1 MSITLQLSPELK
13 HRLQQKAEQ
22 AGLNIDRFINR
33 FLEEKFAL
41 PARSGSDEKKQ
52 EAILLK
58 KINTGLSPEFWEQ
71 YYALVEK
78 RRNEQLTPPE
88 HAALIEL
95 SNAVEETNARRMKY
109 LAQLAR
115 LKNMDLDDLME
126 KLGIAPR
133 SHA

>member
-1 MSITLQLSPELK
+1 M
-13 HRLQQKAEQ
+13 
-22 AGLNIDRFINR
+22 
-33 FLEEKFAL
+33 
-41 PARSGSDEKKQ
+41 
-52 EAILLK
+52 LK

-95 SNAVEETNARRMKY
+95 SNSVEETNARRMKH